1 MSRIYDR
8 AVAVI
13 KRKYKTQTLFQSLVL
28 TWFNMIAQNYMAKK
42 KTESEVQLVSS
53 KVSFKVMTQYC
64 MRKL

>member
-42 KTESEVQLVSS
+42 KQKAKSN
-53 KVSFKVMTQYC
+53 
-64 MRKL
+64 